1 MGTIT
6 NNSQPNKHIKEPAL
20 EMKTCLVV
28 AACLYS
34 VLAAPQYGPGVS
46 VSQPQRNP
54 SGGSPIKCR
63 TEQTTVW
70 DTTYVET
77 KENVCN
83 TVYVNQ
89 CEILYERQCRPTSRE
104 VCQTTS
110 KQQCTTNY
118 KEECHEE
125 FRTEYEPYTETECST
140 TYKEDCQFHWEGT
153 GNDKKWVPDRSTCK
167 NNPYEHCED
176 VQKQHERQV
185 SYPVCNQVPVK
196 DCVSVPVTK
205 CQQVPDQKCT
215 NEPYEK
221 CDQVPQEKCRV
232 EHKKTPHRVSR
243 IVAKKVCNDGS
254 SVGVRSNED
263 QDDQVELVTEKLVK
277 KGNAKD
283 DNSIVFNS

>member
-34 VLAAPQYGPGVS
+34 VLVAPQYGPGVS

-185 SYPVCNQVPVK
+185 SYPSVIK
-196 DCVSVPVTK
+196 SLSKTVSVFQSLSASRFQTK
-205 CQQVPDQKCT
+205 NALMSPTRNATRCLKR
-215 NEPYEK
+215 NAEWSI
-221 CDQVPQEKCRV
+221 RR
-232 EHKKTPHRVSR
+232 PHT
-243 IVAKKVCNDGS
+243 G
-254 SVGVRSNED
+254 
-263 QDDQVELVTEKLVK
+263 
-277 KGNAKD
+277 
-283 DNSIVFNS
+283 